1 MRGQESGARR
11 PKLESEDGRPKLE
24 DRSLKPEYRLDFG
37 LRSSDF
43 RHFYLFFCF
52 FFQYLCLL
60 INKQVNM
67 KTRSTIL
74 VIIFVIFSRLT
85 VIGGEGMWI
94 PMLLQQMNEK
104 EMQEMG
110 MKITAEDIYS
120 INKSSLKDAILLFG
134 RGCTSE
140 IISKDGLLLTN
151 HHCGFGNIQKHST
164 LEHDYLTD
172 GFWAMNRGE
181 ELPNPGLTATLLV
194 EMRDVTDSILADVG
208 ESLSM
213 KDRQSN
219 IKANIKRVTD
229 NFEKD
234 SKYKASV
241 KPFFQGNTYYMM
253 ITEVFKDI
261 RLVGAPPSNIGKFG
275 GDTDNWMWPRHTGDF
290 SLFRIYVD
298 KDGNPAE
305 YSEDNV
311 PYHPKFYFPISLD
324 GVDEGDFTFVFGY
337 PARTNE
343 YLPSY
348 AIEMITEVGNP
359 DKIELRETRLDIF
372 KKYSNKDPE
381 VRIKYATKDARVANY
396 WKKMIGE
403 SGGVKRMNG
412 IEVKQK
418 YEDEFTNWT
427 SLSGNNQYAGLMPEF
442 KKLYGELTPIKVAA
456 DYMMEA
462 GMAIEIV
469 KFASTYAKLV
479 ELSKDKTKSDDEI
492 NTEIEKL
499 KKQNIAFF
507 KDYYKPIDEEVMA
520 SLLRIYDN
528 NLTAEFKPDFFN
540 TIHKKYNYDYKA
552 YTQYVF
558 AKSMFDKEG
567 SLTSLLNNYKSK
579 SYKKI
584 EKDPAYIMAMEMGRL
599 FKEKLWGNMTSIN
612 NSIDS
617 LQRIYMKAQME
628 MKPDDRFYPDANFTL
643 RVTYGNVGGYSP
655 KDAVYYKHFTTL
667 DGIMEKED
675 PDIYDYVVTDRLR
688 ELYETKDYGQ
698 YADKDGSLHVGFAA
712 SNHTTGGNS
721 GSPVL
726 NANGE
731 LVGVNFDRCWE
742 GTMSDLMYDPNVCR
756 NISIDIRYFLFIVDK
771 YAGAGYLLDEMK
783 LVRGE

>member
-1 MRGQESGARR
+1 MNT
-11 PKLESEDGRPKLE
+11 K
-24 DRSLKPEYRLDFG
+24 
-37 LRSSDF
+37 
-43 RHFYLFFCF
+43 
-52 FFQYLCLL
+52 
-60 INKQVNM
+60 
-67 KTRSTIL
+67 STIL
-74 VIIFVIFSRLT
+74 ILVIVVLSRITL
-85 VIGGEGMWI
+85 IAGEGMWI

-120 INKSSLKDAILLFG
+120 INQSSLKDAILLFG

-164 LEHDYLTD
+164 VEHDYLTD
-172 GFWAMNRGE
+172 GFWAMNKGE
-181 ELPNPGLTATLLV
+181 ELPNPGLTATLLI
-194 EMRDVTDSILADVG
+194 EMRDVTDSVLAGVD
-208 ESLSM
+208 ESMTM
-213 KDRQSN
+213 KERQSV
-219 IKANIKRVTD
+219 IGANIKRITT
-229 NFEKD
+229 NFEEE
-234 SKYKASV
+234 SVYKAAI
-241 KPFFQGNTYYMM
+241 KPFFKGNQYYMM

-311 PYHPKFYFPISLD
+311 PYQPNFFLSISLD
-324 GVDEGDFTFVFGY
+324 GVEEDDFTFVFGY

-348 AIEMITEVGNP
+348 AVEMITKVGNP
-359 DKIELRETRLDIF
+359 KKIELRETRLDIF
-372 KKYSNKDPE
+372 GKYAVKDPK
-381 VRIKYATKDARVANY
+381 VRIQYATKDARVANY

-403 SGGVKRMNG
+403 SSGIKRMNG
-412 IEVKQK
+412 IETKK
-418 YEDEFTNWT
+418 EFEAEFNDWT
-427 SLSGNNQYAGLMPEF
+427 ISSGNTQYTNLIPEF
-442 KKLYGELTPIKVAA
+442 ERLYMELTPITIAL
-456 DYMMEA
+456 DYIKEA

-469 KFASTYAKLV
+469 KFANSFNKLV
-479 ELSKDKTKSDDEI
+479 TLSKDKPINENDIHKEI
-492 NTEIEKL
+492 AKL
-499 KKQNIAFF
+499 KNKTTGFF
-507 KDYYKPIDEEVMA
+507 KDYYQPIDEEVTTAM
-520 SLLRIYDN
+520 LRLYDQ
-528 NLTAEFKPDFFN
+528 NLDSEYKPLFFK
-540 TIHKKYNYDYKA
+540 TIHKKYKGDYQG
-552 YTQYVF
+552 YTNYVF
-558 AKSMFDKEG
+558 SRSILDKQDELI
-567 SLTSLLNNYKSK
+567 SFLDKYKPKQFKKLT
-579 SYKKI
+579 
-584 EKDPAYIMAMEMGRL
+584 KDPAYVIANELMILYTKTLKPEIVKIA
-599 FKEKLWGNMTSIN
+599 

-628 MKPDDRFYPDANFTL
+628 MKPDARFYPDANFTL
-643 RVTYGNVGGYSP
+643 RVAYGKVNGYSP

-667 DGIMEKED
+667 KGIMEKED

-688 ELYETKDYGQ
+688 ELYDSKDYGA
-698 YADKDGSLHVGFAA
+698 YADKDGTLHVGFAA

-726 NANGE
+726 NAEGQ

-742 GTMSDLMYDPNVCR
+742 GTMSDLMYDPAVCR

-771 YAGAGYLLDEMK
+771 YAGAGYLIDEMT
-783 LVRGE
+783 LVTSE